1 MGKPSGRGQR
11 IRELTKELEGLK
23 AEALDENRPDAVAK
37 QRARDELTARE
48 RIALLF
54 DPGTFVEL
62 GVLGHHQDETP
73 FMQGLKG
80 PGDGV
85 VVGHGLVDG
94 RPVCCASYD
103 FTFLGGS
110 MGSVNDHKMARVRKM
125 AIEYGYPLVFFCEG
139 GGARVQERMGS
150 KATKGH
156 DRFADLAILS
166 GWAPIV
172 AAVVGPTYAGHANLA
187 GIADYVPMVEGSSMG
202 MAGPK
207 LVEMATGERL
217 ELAALG
223 AEVHCVRTGMADRRF
238 ATEPELIQSVKQ
250 FLAYFPGNA
259 SGAPPIGPRPEP
271 PAVSDRIGDE
281 LLDLVPDSPMRAYS
295 MHRVIELVFDRG
307 SLFELKPEFARNLL
321 TTLARLDGHPV
332 GVIANNPMVRAGT
345 LDSASS
351 DKMAHFISLSDAFN
365 LPLVFLV
372 DVPGYM
378 VGQEAELSG
387 IVRRAMKPIY
397 ELGQATV
404 PRFTVLVR
412 KAYGL
417 AYHAM
422 GAAEFAPDL
431 LVAWPTAEVSPMGP
445 EGAVN
450 LVYGRELRAASDPKA
465 EFARLVEVFR
475 ALGGP
480 LKPAQEMR
488 LDDVIDP
495 RDTRRVL
502 AHALSLARGRSRY
515 VRARPPKKHGI
526 API

>member
-1 MGKPSGRGQR
+1 MERPKGRGDR
-11 IRELTKELEGLK
+11 IREQLKDLEARRAG
-23 AEALDENRPDAVAK
+23 ALDENRPEAVAR
-37 QRARDELTARE
+37 QRTRGKLTARE

-54 DPGTFVEL
+54 DSGTFVEL
-62 GVLGHHQDETP
+62 GILGHHQSETP
-73 FMQGLKG
+73 FMEGLAG

-85 VVGHGLVDG
+85 VVGHGRVAG

-110 MGSVNDHKMARVRKM
+110 MGTVNDNKMARVRKM

-156 DRFADLAILS
+156 DRFADLAVLS

-172 AAVVGPTYAGHANLA
+172 AAVAGHANLA
-187 GIADYVPMVEGSSMG
+187 GIADFVPMVEGSSLG

-207 LVEMATGERL
+207 LVEMAIGEQL
-217 ELAALG
+217 DMAELG
-223 AEVHCVRTGMADRRF
+223 AEAHCVRTGMADRRYPDER
-238 ATEPELIQSVKQ
+238 ALVESIKQ
-250 FLAYFPGNA
+250 FLGYFPSNA
-259 SGAPPIGPRPEP
+259 AGPPPLGPL
-271 PAVSDRIGDE
+271 PAIPATTDRIGDE
-281 LLDLVPDSPMRAYS
+281 LLDLIPDSPMRAYS
-295 MHRVIELVFDRG
+295 MHRVIELIVDPG
-307 SLFELKPEFARNLL
+307 SLFELKPEFARSVV
-321 TTLARLDGHPV
+321 TMLARLDGHPV
-332 GVIANNPMVRAGT
+332 GVIANEPMVRAGT
-345 LDSASS
+345 LDSPSS
-351 DKMAHFISLSDAFN
+351 DKMSHFISLCDAFN
-365 LPLVFLV
+365 LPLVYLV

-378 VGQEAELSG
+378 VGKEAELSG
-387 IVRRAMKPIY
+387 IVRHAMKPIY

-404 PRFTVLVR
+404 PKFTVLVR

-450 LVYGRELRAASDPKA
+450 LVYGKELQAAADPKA
-465 EFARLVEVFR
+465 EFARLVRAFR
-475 ALGGP
+475 DLAGP

-488 LDDVIDP
+488 LDDLIDP
-495 RDTRRVL
+495 RETRMVL
-502 AHALSLARGRSRY
+502 AQALALARGRPRY
-515 VRARPPKKHGI
+515 YRARPPKKHGI
-526 API
+526 NPW